1 MVWKSGKNDELRFE
15 GMKARTV
22 PYSNAEREIG
32 FVFED
37 KTYFYFP
44 DKVRASTAL
53 KNLRD

>member
-1 MVWKSGKNDELRFE
+1 MVWKSGKNDELQFE

-22 PYSNAEREIG
+22 PYSNAERVIG